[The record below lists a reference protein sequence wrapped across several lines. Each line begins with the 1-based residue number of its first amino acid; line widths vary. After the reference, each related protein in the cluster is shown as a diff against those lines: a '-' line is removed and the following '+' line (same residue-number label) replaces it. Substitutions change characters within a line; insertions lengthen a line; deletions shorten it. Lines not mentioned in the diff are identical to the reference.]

1 VLYRQKPFIL
11 PSRSDFFE
19 PQTVE
24 TIVKEVENTVNFVED
39 KEKRKIQSFRVRL
52 GLIHKGEEMFSLLN
66 EKSSFPFKGI
76 KEGLTSKLS
85 SEEKQILSPLRNRR
99 IFYSFLTFLV
109 FVCLLVFFL
118 GGRTFLEYRS
128 KTSRVKVLIAKTD
141 QLIRNVERD
150 EKKFSAGIQNAIKG
164 YKSKVDRVNSIIL
177 KKSFSWIE
185 FFSDLETSLPD
196 SSYIVSLAPTLTEDS
211 KMQVRFKVASSDLN
225 DLIKLLDNLNAL
237 EFDQIR
243 IIGEG
248 ENETGTLISE
258 ISLYYER
265 DN

>member
-1 VLYRQKPFIL
+1 MIK
-11 PSRSDFFE
+11 S
-19 PQTVE
+19 
-24 TIVKEVENTVNFVED
+24 
-39 KEKRKIQSFRVRL
+39 KR
-52 GLIHKGEEMFSLLN
+52 LN
-66 EKSSFPFKGI
+66 LNIASH
-76 KEGLTSKLS
+76 
-85 SEEKQILSPLRNRR
+85 PLRNRR

-109 FVCLLVFFL
+109 FMCLLVFFL

-128 KTSRVKVLIAKTD
+128 KASRVKVLIAKTD
-141 QLIRNVERD
+141 RLIRNVQRD

-164 YKSKVDRVNSIIL
+164 YKSKVDRINSIIL

-185 FFSDLETSLPD
+185 FFSDLEISLPD
-196 SSYIVSLAPTLTEDS
+196 SSYIISLAPTLTEDS

-248 ENETGTLISE
+248 ENETGTHISE